1 MGLKQA
7 ILEGMEVKQLRRAV
21 RQLDVPVERYRE
33 KQSLATGVGKSRR
46 ANVEVLVEFLS
57 EKEVKR
63 LCDRRASRLH
73 GSAAGVENAAV
84 GVNRYGVRSGG
95 QCG

>member
-7 ILEGMEVKQLRRAV
+7 IIEGIKVKQLRRAV
-21 RQLDVPVERYRE
+21 RQLDVPVEHYRE
-33 KQSLATGVGKSRR
+33 KQSLAAGVGKSRR
-46 ANVEVLVEFLS
+46 AKAEVLVEFLS

-63 LCDRRASRLH
+63 VCDRRARRLQE
-73 GSAAGVENAAV
+73 SAAGVDHVAV
-84 GVNRYGVRSGG
+84 GVNRYGVRSWR